1 MSAPNCDLFTGK
13 MKTACIAANKS
24 AGYDEQGNKLP
35 GSAPEQGGSNSFLGI
50 PLPGSDFWRHFM
62 FRAGEVIIGIAL
74 VVVGVKA
81 FTNSSDTAKVIVQ
94 GAKKV
99 NKKLDQ

>member
-13 MKTACIAANKS
+13 MKSACIATNKS
-24 AGYDEQGNKLP
+24 LGYDEHGNKLP
-35 GSAPEQGGSNSFLGI
+35 GQPPDTGGGQSFLGI

-81 FTNSSDTAKVIVQ
+81 FAGSSDTTKIIVQ

-99 NKKLDQ
+99 GKKL